1 MMAMSQTRSEKLFT
15 EALKY
20 IPGGVNSPV
29 RAFRAVG
36 GVPFFVAKAK
46 GAHIWDVDGNELI
59 DYVCTWGPAILGH
72 AHPKIISAV
81 KAAAENGTS
90 FGIPNPLEVTMATLI
105 CEMVPGIQKVR
116 MTNSGTEACMSA
128 IRLARGFTR
137 RDKIIKFDGCYHGH
151 ADSLL
156 VKVGSGALTFGHP
169 DSAGIPADFAK
180 YTIVLPF
187 NDTEAVRAAFAANR
201 NEIAAIIVE
210 PVPGNAGLY
219 LPKENYLQS
228 LREITKANGALLIFD
243 EVMTG
248 FRVARGGAQERF
260 KITPDLTC
268 LGKIIGGGL
277 PVGAFGGRADIMDLL
292 APLGPVYQAGTLSG
306 NPIAMAAGI
315 AGLEELRDGGVYCRL
330 EELGEQLESGLRDA
344 AKSANIPMQVNACG
358 SMFCAYFTGEPVH
371 DLADAMKSDRARFA
385 RFFHGMLDS
394 GIYLA
399 PSQFEAGFISTAHTA
414 ADLEKTISSAAK
426 VLRTL

>member
-1 MMAMSQTRSEKLFT
+1 MAK
-15 EALKY
+15 
-20 IPGGVNSPV
+20 
-29 RAFRAVG
+29 
-36 GVPFFVAKAK
+36 
-46 GAHIWDVDGNELI
+46 
-59 DYVCTWGPAILGH
+59 
-72 AHPKIISAV
+72 
-81 KAAAENGTS
+81 
-90 FGIPNPLEVTMATLI
+90 LI
-105 CEMVPGIQKVR
+105 CEMVPSIQKVR

-156 VKVGSGALTFGHP
+156 VKAGSGALTFGNP
-169 DSAGIPADFAK
+169 DSAGIPADFCPK
-180 YTIVLPF
+180 HTIVLPY
-187 NDTEAVRAAFAANR
+187 NDIEAVRAAFAANK
-201 NEIAAIIVE
+201 NQVAAIIAE
-210 PVPGNAGLY
+210 PVPGNAGLF

-228 LREITKANGALLIFD
+228 LREATKANGALLIFD

-248 FRVARGGAQERF
+248 FRLARGGAQERF

-277 PVGAFGGRADIMDLL
+277 PVGAFGGRADIMDML

-315 AGLEELRDGGVYCRL
+315 AALEELRDGGPYCRL
-330 EELGEQLESGLRDA
+330 EELGEQLEGGLRDA
-344 AKSANIPMQVNACG
+344 GKSANIPMQVVMRAAPCFAPISRANP
-358 SMFCAYFTGEPVH
+358 STI
-371 DLADAMKSDRARFA
+371 LADAMKSDRARFA
-385 RFFHGMLDS
+385 KFFHGMLEN
-394 GIYLA
+394 GVYLA